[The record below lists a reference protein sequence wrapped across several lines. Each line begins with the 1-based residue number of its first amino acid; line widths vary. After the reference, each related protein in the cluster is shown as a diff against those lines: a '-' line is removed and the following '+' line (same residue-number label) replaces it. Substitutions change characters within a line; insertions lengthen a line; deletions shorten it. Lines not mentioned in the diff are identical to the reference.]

1 MSSKKP
7 LLSPIHKAFRQ
18 INLYFQ
24 EQLDKTDAPLE
35 ASEAH
40 LIAFLS
46 AYAPCRVG
54 ELQRVFGLKP
64 STLTSILNRLESMK
78 HINRNSNPKDR
89 RSFLIEL
96 TESGENWAADCR
108 EVSDDFEDK
117 IFKNTTKAQ
126 REGFYAV
133 LKTVEEISQ
142 IRVREK

>member
-40 LIAFLS
+40 LILFLS
-46 AYAPCRVG
+46 VYAPCRVG
-54 ELQRVFGLKP
+54 ELQRVFGLKA
-64 STLTSILNRLESMK
+64 STLTSILNRLETMK
-78 HINRNSNPKDR
+78 LISRVSNPKDR
-89 RSFLIEL
+89 RSFLVDL
-96 TESGENWAADCR
+96 TDTGEEWALECR
-108 EVSDDFEDK
+108 EVSTEFENE
-117 IFKNTTKAQ
+117 ILKNTTKAQ

-133 LKTVEEISQ
+133 LKSIEDTSQ
-142 IRVREK
+142 IQVRE